1 MIPIHN
7 KEVKSPICLICYS
20 KSQINQK
27 QHQPLLKVPDEFHS
41 IFKYMKIVAEVILI
55 PIHSEGIGYGILFG
69 VGLVI
74 AIMVTML
81 ARTES
86 KWLGTKKTFGWYY
99 TAGRN
104 VKSGL
109 FAASVVS
116 SWKWAATILQ
126 SSSVAYQFGIS
137 VPLLVG
143 NIMSISISGA
153 ISVLGS
159 LLKPEDFNFS
169 VMKQKIAVV

>member
-20 KSQINQK
+20 KNQINQK
-27 QHQPLLKVPDEFHS
+27 PILKVPDEFHS
-41 IFKYMKIVAEVILI
+41 IFKYVKNVAEVILI
-55 PIHSEGIGYGILFG
+55 PILSEGIGYGILFG

-74 AIMVTML
+74 AMMVTML

-104 VKSGL
+104 VKSWPYRCLGCL
-109 FAASVVS
+109 IVDMGRYHSPII
-116 SWKWAATILQ
+116 KCR
-126 SSSVAYQFGIS
+126 
-137 VPLLVG
+137 
-143 NIMSISISGA
+143 ISIWDKCTIVGGKYNVYIYIWSYFC
-153 ISVLGS
+153 SW
-159 LLKPEDFNFS
+159 
-169 VMKQKIAVV
+169 

>member
-20 KSQINQK
+20 KNQINQK
-27 QHQPLLKVPDEFHS
+27 PTLKVPDEFHS
-41 IFKYMKIVAEVILI
+41 IFKYVKNVAEVILI
-55 PIHSEGIGYGILFG
+55 PILSGILFG

-74 AIMVTML
+74 AMMVTML

-104 VKSGL
+104 VKSC
-109 FAASVVS
+109 FIAASVVS
-116 SWKWAATILQ
+116 S
-126 SSSVAYQFGIS
+126 
-137 VPLLVG
+137 
-143 NIMSISISGA
+143 
-153 ISVLGS
+153 
-159 LLKPEDFNFS
+159 
-169 VMKQKIAVV
+169 